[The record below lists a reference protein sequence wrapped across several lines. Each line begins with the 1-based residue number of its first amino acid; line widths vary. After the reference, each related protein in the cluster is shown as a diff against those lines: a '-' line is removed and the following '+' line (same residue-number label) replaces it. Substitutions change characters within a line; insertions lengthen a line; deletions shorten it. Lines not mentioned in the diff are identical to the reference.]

1 MIDLKTASGIAIEF
15 VQKIYPENGDFKVEE
30 IETTEDRKYWLIT
43 VGMYDYSDV
52 KGTLAALVTKPRK
65 YKSVQIDKENGE
77 VISMKI
83 RKI

>member
-1 MIDLKTASGIAIEF
+1 MIDLKQASENALAF
-15 VQKIYPENGDFKVEE
+15 VEKIYPENGDFQVEE
-30 IETTEDRKYWLIT
+30 IETTEDGKYWLIT
-43 VGMYDYSDV
+43 IGMYDFKDV

-65 YKSVQIDKENGE
+65 YKSVQIDKENGD